1 MIENNAHE
9 LNGQTELT
17 DFIDIG
23 SGGVHAATEPPEG
36 YDAEGRLLNEDYPP
50 AGGNG
55 GAVDGAATM
64 SAPVGAASTPPSTES
79 PVGAALRR
87 PPEEPHTSAPAA
99 DRLTVLAGEIHAITE
114 HARVVLASAAIDIG
128 KRLIEAQTLVPEGR
142 WGEWLE
148 KNVDYSQR
156 QAQVMMQLADQFGR
170 GELPDAFRGLG
181 ISHMTA
187 LLAAPAEEREDF
199 AQRVQDEG
207 LSVRELKKEIE
218 ALKIE
223 KAKGQMRIDALTD
236 QYETAK
242 RNIKE
247 LDEEGQK
254 QDRAIV
260 ERDRAISEFMSQMDE
275 YDATIEKQE
284 DQLKA
289 AAAAIERERE
299 AARLAQAKAAAAE
312 ASAEELR
319 RLHSDAEDRAAASA
333 QRASD
338 AVNRANQTAKDL
350 SAARAQIAK
359 LEAEKAAMPE
369 PEPRTVEVVPE
380 SVTRELEA
388 LRAQLAEAQAKAAP
402 TVVQAPEGPT
412 ASDRFK
418 WFYSNQ
424 MKPAFSTALNLL
436 REVAREDAHAA
447 DLFATALTKGC
458 QQLMNQ
464 LGTKEG

>member
-9 LNGQTELT
+9 LMGQTELS
-17 DFIDIG
+17 DFLPRDD
-23 SGGVHAATEPPEG
+23 APKMAEG

-50 AGGNG
+50 TEKPSPLGKVAAPTALTEEVPATAG
-55 GAVDGAATM
+55 DY
-64 SAPVGAASTPPSTES
+64 PQTP
-79 PVGAALRR
+79 
-87 PPEEPHTSAPAA
+87 APAA
-99 DRLTVLAGEIHAITE
+99 DRLTILAGEIHAITE

-142 WGEWLE
+142 WYEWLE
-148 KNVDYSQR
+148 ANVDYSQR

-170 GELPDAFRGLG
+170 GELPEAFKGLG

-199 AQRVQDEG
+199 AQRVKDED
-207 LSVRELKKEIE
+207 LSVRELKEEIKRLRE
-218 ALKIE
+218 AREEAQLTIDELNMDICEKDKQIETLGGRFDEAMERIRDDGITAQNAIE
-223 KAKGQMRIDALTD
+223 K
-236 QYETAK
+236 
-242 RNIKE
+242 
-247 LDEEGQK
+247 
-254 QDRAIV
+254 
-260 ERDRAISEFMSQMDE
+260 
-275 YDATIEKQE
+275 
-284 DQLKA
+284 
-289 AAAAIERERE
+289 ERE
-299 AARLAQAKAAAAE
+299 AARLAQAKASAAE
-312 ASAEELR
+312 ASADELR

-369 PEPRTVEVVPE
+369 PETRTVEVVPE

-402 TVVQAPEGPT
+402 TVVQAPVGPT

-424 MKPAFSTALNLL
+424 MKPAFTTALNLL
-436 REVAREDAHAA
+436 QEVAREDAHAA